1 MDAPWMVRAEQ
12 RAGSGDEDVD
22 EEGGDEGEG
31 CDGDE
36 TEVGDGGQWCRLLL
50 GDESWQKMWIQIST
64 EKMEKLIA
72 KLENK

>member
-1 MDAPWMVRAEQ
+1 MVRAEQ

-36 TEVGDGGQWCRLLL
+36 TEEGDGGQ
-50 GDESWQKMWIQIST
+50 
-64 EKMEKLIA
+64 
-72 KLENK
+72 